1 MKRHVD
7 FVLDSFDFDANFV
20 RPHFA
25 ILAGFGEM
33 DDPQMFGD
41 YGALVSLAM
50 VALFEAG
57 YLTYPEFMELIEVLN
72 HD

>member
-7 FVLDSFDFDANFV
+7 FILDSFDFDATFV

-25 ILAGFGEM
+25 ILAGFCEM
-33 DDPQMFGD
+33 DYPQMFGD
-41 YGALVSLAM
+41 YGALVSLAI

-57 YLTYPEFMELIEVLN
+57 YLTYPEFAELYEVLK